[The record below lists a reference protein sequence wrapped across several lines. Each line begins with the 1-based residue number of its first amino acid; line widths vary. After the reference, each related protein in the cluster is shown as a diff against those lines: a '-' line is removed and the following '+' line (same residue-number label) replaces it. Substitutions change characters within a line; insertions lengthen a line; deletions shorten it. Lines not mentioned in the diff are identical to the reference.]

1 MWVRGLLLCLSAIL
15 PATRQTPS
23 YMITGPNIMHVGVEE
38 SVSVQL
44 HGAEL
49 PVTVTVYCWDIIR
62 NTNCSDHVG
71 FHLNAG
77 NSFQEIRTIRVSPET
92 ARNLQLWRR
101 HQHYVTLVAES
112 DQLFRRRR
120 MVHVRLSSKRG
131 YIFIRTDKS
140 IYTPEENV
148 RFSIFT
154 LDHHMR
160 PVDEEIL
167 FSVFNSKNM
176 QITADIRKSGKI
188 LLHHIRIPDNAA
200 PGNWRIEAQFS
211 DSTMSKVSTQ
221 FEVKEFVLPRFEI
234 KIKASEMFYL
244 VSKDEFSFK
253 ILAIHTYGERV
264 DGKAYVRFG
273 ILDQNGNKTN
283 LGGLEQELRMKN
295 GEVSCS
301 LKTQDLLEQLKMLT
315 SVNKL
320 VGSRLYVALT
330 VFETASGELEET
342 EVSGIPF
349 VATPYVIDLSKT
361 RRHFAPGLP
370 FPVVVLVTSPDQ
382 SPTPNIPVTVEGYT
396 LYTDETG
403 TVVFEVVAP
412 ANASVLSVNITAG
425 EGTRGREFSQAVHIV
440 HAYQSVSRSY
450 LHMYVQPTLV
460 RSGQVLTV
468 QLEAVTE
475 PELGDVDYIYYLVT
489 NKGRVVRAGKTRRL
503 EKTELTIPVDVS
515 LVPTFRLIAYYYIGN
530 DHRSEMVANSLWVDV
545 KDECEGKIEVKEMD
559 QRHAPGSDLNVILS
573 TDDAAD
579 VAMVAV
585 DSAVYIVNNKYKLTA
600 RKVFEAMNSYDLGC
614 YYGGGANTVGVF
626 MDAGLT
632 FLSDVAKSEFRKG
645 YSCEE
650 DARRQKRSLDVQKE
664 YTNKL
669 NQYTEPRLRKCC
681 TDGLTKI
688 PMRYSCGRRVERVR
702 ERRCRAV
709 FLLCC
714 QYGIELRRNQ
724 SLNVRS
730 VARSLPLEFEE
741 FFDETSIHVRSIF
754 PHSWLWGNHRV
765 QGPGNH
771 TLSARIPDSI
781 TTWEIQ
787 AVAMFDNKGFCV
799 AESKKL
805 TVFQEFFI
813 SMRLPNAVT
822 RNEQVDVR
830 VILYNYLAQD
840 IQVFV
845 YMRGAD
851 GLCSPATSKDEARV
865 ITVRRNSAHSL
876 GFPIVPLVAGNIPIH
891 VVALSTSGQ
900 RDALLKHLRVV
911 EEGVM
916 KTEET
921 SLLINPLVRRSHDIN
936 TETPLN
942 QVPDTESYLYIKARG
957 DLMGESIEN
966 SLSPEGI
973 NRLIRV
979 PTGCAEQTA
988 MHLAPT
994 VYAVEYLDQS
1004 QQWLHLPSERKDQA
1018 LANIKTGYT
1027 KILEYQKADGSYGTW
1042 KETPSSVWLTAFM
1055 VKILSIAR
1063 KHIIVNDM
1071 FIHKSVSYLINA
1083 QNSSGHFEDP
1093 HPVMAREMQGGVE
1106 SLVSMTAFVTIAL
1119 QHSLD
1124 SYKRH
1129 DIIPVTQVKNS
1140 IAKALG
1146 FLHKE
1151 VPSIKHPFVTA
1162 IAAYALTLASP
1173 DSPGSVKAHR
1183 KLKDLAYYNREKDIR
1198 YWKVTDV
1205 ELVGGEKNPSHASA
1219 LAVEATSYALLQS
1232 LMMKDETYAS
1242 TIAKWLTEQRN
1253 YGGGFR
1259 STQDTVVALEALST
1273 YHRITFEKEQL
1284 NMDVEFSEN
1293 GRMMQIHLQKRN
1305 ALSRTELKFPLG
1317 SKIQVKLSGTGNGTL
1332 NLLKTYRLLEELS
1345 NPCTHFKLEVT
1356 IQSKMEYLDS
1366 HFEYNNTILPEDQSL
1381 GLIGWH
1387 DLRSRRKREV
1397 VKIEADRT
1405 IYYTVCTW
1413 REDEIELNE
1422 IKSGMAVVDIS
1433 LLSGFEP
1440 DTTHLEKLKNGVDK
1454 YIDQYELKDGK
1465 VLLYLDMVRVKKE
1478 CVVFAANQVV
1488 PVGLVQ
1494 PATATLYDFYNP
1506 SVKCTVTYSAP
1517 EHSVLVST
1525 LCHTDVCE
1533 CAEGPCPHIEHI
1545 LSPQL
1550 NSFSRIDFACYSP
1563 VVDYAFKVQ
1572 LLGIN
1577 HTAYF
1582 EKYVVNIT
1590 QPILNSRN
1598 EAGLGHGAIRH
1609 FLNRRS
1615 CPLKLRLGSEF
1626 LIMGKEGKTRD
1637 HHQMIQ
1643 YVLDSKTWI
1652 EEIPSDDQCLLSK
1665 YRNACKA
1672 VNDFIQSFETNG
1684 CKG

>member
-1 MWVRGLLLCLSAIL
+1 MCVF
-15 PATRQTPS
+15 S

-77 NSFQEIRTIRVSPET
+77 NSFQEIRTIRVSGRQA

-140 IYTPEENV
+140 IYTPEENGEWGGGFKIV
-148 RFSIFT
+148 RVTSLYERHNTFAS
-154 LDHHMR
+154 
-160 PVDEEIL
+160 
-167 FSVFNSKNM
+167 SQNSKNM

-645 YSCEE
+645 KKYPSVSRLK
-650 DARRQKRSLDVQKE
+650 D
-664 YTNKL
+664 L

-900 RDALLKHLRVV
+900 RDALLKHLRVGFPSCV
-911 EEGVM
+911 FV
-916 KTEET
+916 
-921 SLLINPLVRRSHDIN
+921 SVRRSHDIN

-1129 DIIPVTQVKNS
+1129 DIIPKNS

-1183 KLKDLAYYNREKDIR
+1183 KLKDLAYYNR
-1198 YWKVTDV
+1198 
-1205 ELVGGEKNPSHASA
+1205 GE
-1219 LAVEATSYALLQS
+1219 
-1232 LMMKDETYAS
+1232 
-1242 TIAKWLTEQRN
+1242 
-1253 YGGGFR
+1253 
-1259 STQDTVVALEALST
+1259 
-1273 YHRITFEKEQL
+1273 
-1284 NMDVEFSEN
+1284 
-1293 GRMMQIHLQKRN
+1293 
-1305 ALSRTELKFPLG
+1305 
-1317 SKIQVKLSGTGNGTL
+1317 
-1332 NLLKTYRLLEELS
+1332 
-1345 NPCTHFKLEVT
+1345 
-1356 IQSKMEYLDS
+1356 
-1366 HFEYNNTILPEDQSL
+1366 
-1381 GLIGWH
+1381 
-1387 DLRSRRKREV
+1387 
-1397 VKIEADRT
+1397 
-1405 IYYTVCTW
+1405 
-1413 REDEIELNE
+1413 
-1422 IKSGMAVVDIS
+1422 
-1433 LLSGFEP
+1433 
-1440 DTTHLEKLKNGVDK
+1440 
-1454 YIDQYELKDGK
+1454 
-1465 VLLYLDMVRVKKE
+1465 
-1478 CVVFAANQVV
+1478 FA
-1488 PVGLVQ
+1488 
-1494 PATATLYDFYNP
+1494 
-1506 SVKCTVTYSAP
+1506 
-1517 EHSVLVST
+1517 E
-1525 LCHTDVCE
+1525 
-1533 CAEGPCPHIEHI
+1533 
-1545 LSPQL
+1545 
-1550 NSFSRIDFACYSP
+1550 R
-1563 VVDYAFKVQ
+1563 
-1572 LLGIN
+1572 
-1577 HTAYF
+1577 
-1582 EKYVVNIT
+1582 
-1590 QPILNSRN
+1590 
-1598 EAGLGHGAIRH
+1598 
-1609 FLNRRS
+1609 
-1615 CPLKLRLGSEF
+1615 
-1626 LIMGKEGKTRD
+1626 
-1637 HHQMIQ
+1637 
-1643 YVLDSKTWI
+1643 
-1652 EEIPSDDQCLLSK
+1652 
-1665 YRNACKA
+1665 
-1672 VNDFIQSFETNG
+1672 
-1684 CKG
+1684 

>member
-1 MWVRGLLLCLSAIL
+1 MLLLLLCCCL
-15 PATRQTPS
+15 PS
-23 YMITGPNIMHVGVEE
+23 SNYMITGPNIMHVGVEE

-167 FSVFNSKNM
+167 FSV
-176 QITADIRKSGKI
+176 
-188 LLHHIRIPDNAA
+188 

-632 FLSDVAKSEFRKG
+632 FLSDVAKSEFR

-754 PHSWLWGNHRV
+754 PHSWL
-765 QGPGNH
+765 
-771 TLSARIPDSI
+771 LSARIPDSI

-900 RDALLKHLRVV
+900 RDALLKHLRVGFPSCV
-911 EEGVM
+911 FV
-916 KTEET
+916 
-921 SLLINPLVRRSHDIN
+921 SVRRSHDIN

-1129 DIIPVTQVKNS
+1129 DIIPVTQKNS

-1183 KLKDLAYYNREKDIR
+1183 KLKDLAYYNR
-1198 YWKVTDV
+1198 
-1205 ELVGGEKNPSHASA
+1205 GE
-1219 LAVEATSYALLQS
+1219 
-1232 LMMKDETYAS
+1232 
-1242 TIAKWLTEQRN
+1242 
-1253 YGGGFR
+1253 
-1259 STQDTVVALEALST
+1259 
-1273 YHRITFEKEQL
+1273 
-1284 NMDVEFSEN
+1284 
-1293 GRMMQIHLQKRN
+1293 
-1305 ALSRTELKFPLG
+1305 
-1317 SKIQVKLSGTGNGTL
+1317 
-1332 NLLKTYRLLEELS
+1332 
-1345 NPCTHFKLEVT
+1345 
-1356 IQSKMEYLDS
+1356 
-1366 HFEYNNTILPEDQSL
+1366 
-1381 GLIGWH
+1381 
-1387 DLRSRRKREV
+1387 
-1397 VKIEADRT
+1397 
-1405 IYYTVCTW
+1405 
-1413 REDEIELNE
+1413 
-1422 IKSGMAVVDIS
+1422 
-1433 LLSGFEP
+1433 
-1440 DTTHLEKLKNGVDK
+1440 
-1454 YIDQYELKDGK
+1454 
-1465 VLLYLDMVRVKKE
+1465 
-1478 CVVFAANQVV
+1478 FA
-1488 PVGLVQ
+1488 
-1494 PATATLYDFYNP
+1494 
-1506 SVKCTVTYSAP
+1506 
-1517 EHSVLVST
+1517 E
-1525 LCHTDVCE
+1525 
-1533 CAEGPCPHIEHI
+1533 
-1545 LSPQL
+1545 
-1550 NSFSRIDFACYSP
+1550 R
-1563 VVDYAFKVQ
+1563 
-1572 LLGIN
+1572 
-1577 HTAYF
+1577 
-1582 EKYVVNIT
+1582 
-1590 QPILNSRN
+1590 
-1598 EAGLGHGAIRH
+1598 
-1609 FLNRRS
+1609 
-1615 CPLKLRLGSEF
+1615 
-1626 LIMGKEGKTRD
+1626 
-1637 HHQMIQ
+1637 
-1643 YVLDSKTWI
+1643 
-1652 EEIPSDDQCLLSK
+1652 
-1665 YRNACKA
+1665 
-1672 VNDFIQSFETNG
+1672 
-1684 CKG
+1684 